1 MYRSSSKRPQ
11 LLRGIYLNLK
21 RDNATRNVCMK
32 ERFLFTQGIREVLLN
47 NEKNT
52 QLRFGTKKL
61 NFYGY
66 LI

>member
-1 MYRSSSKRPQ
+1 
-11 LLRGIYLNLK
+11 
-21 RDNATRNVCMK
+21 MK